1 MNPKGRRLIS
11 AGVLFSA
18 LAFSGATLAQSSS
31 TGPSS
36 SDRATTTSPSA
47 SSSNTAT
54 PSGSAMSGNSQAS
67 SGSDRNASSA
77 ADRTQAN
84 ASTNDNARNGVSANA
99 ITQSHAMRAS
109 KIIGANVE
117 NANGDNIGEIKDMM
131 VDTRNERVRYVVL
144 SHGGVLGIGDK
155 LFAYPMSMVETSGRN
170 SDKLVMNVNKEQL
183 DKAPGFDK
191 SKWPDFAS
199 NGKYS
204 SEVDKY
210 YGASSRH
217 DGEQAGTLVRASD
230 LIGKNFDDAN
240 GKDAGEIEDLIVD
253 SNSGN
258 VEYAIADFDDS
269 WAKQTDGK
277 LVAIPLSNITV
288 SGEKHDKLVIQTS
301 PDRIDMSHAFASN
314 HWPDF
319 SDPAWAQQRGS
330 TAQSQGSSTAPTSQ
344 RANGSPRS

>member
-1 MNPKGRRLIS
+1 MNPKGRHLIS

-18 LAFSGATLAQSSS
+18 LAFSGATFAQSNSTSS
-31 TGPSS
+31 PT
-36 SDRATTTSPSA
+36 RSPSA

-54 PSGSAMSGNSQAS
+54 PSGSAMSGGSQAS
-67 SGSDRNASSA
+67 SGS
-77 ADRTQAN
+77 DRTQAN
-84 ASTNDNARNGVSANA
+84 ASTNDNARSGVSANS
-99 ITQSHAMRAS
+99 ITQPHAMRAS

-191 SKWPDFAS
+191 NKWPDFAS

-210 YGASSRH
+210 YGAGSRH
-217 DGEQAGTLVRASD
+217 DGEQAGPLVRASD
-230 LIGKNFDDAN
+230 LIGKNFDDAK

-277 LVAIPLSNITV
+277 LVAIPLSSITV
-288 SGEKHDKLVIQTS
+288 GGEKHDKLVIQTS

-319 SDPAWAQQRGS
+319 SDPAWAQQSGS
-330 TAQSQGSSTAPTSQ
+330 AAAQSQGSSTAPTSQ
-344 RANGSPRS
+344 SASGSPRS

>member
-1 MNPKGRRLIS
+1 
-11 AGVLFSA
+11 
-18 LAFSGATLAQSSS
+18 
-31 TGPSS
+31 
-36 SDRATTTSPSA
+36 
-47 SSSNTAT
+47 
-54 PSGSAMSGNSQAS
+54 
-67 SGSDRNASSA
+67 
-77 ADRTQAN
+77 
-84 ASTNDNARNGVSANA
+84 
-99 ITQSHAMRAS
+99 MRAS
-109 KIIGANVE
+109 RIIGANVE

-191 SKWPDFAS
+191 NKWPDFAS

-210 YGASSRH
+210 YGAGSRH
-217 DGEQAGTLVRASD
+217 DGEQAGPLVRASD
-230 LIGKNFDDAN
+230 LIGKNFDDAK

-277 LVAIPLSNITV
+277 LVAIPLSDITV

-314 HWPDF
+314 RWPDF
-319 SDPAWAQQRGS
+319 SDPAWAQQSGS
-330 TAQSQGSSTAPTSQ
+330 TAAAQSQGSSTAPTSQ
-344 RANGSPRS
+344 SASGSPRS